1 MEDNDSNSLSKA
13 LLRRDGLEGATSN
26 LSSLKQGSSQEI
38 ADPGFWPLLQRSQTI
53 KFMLDEETLSHQRS
67 SLGIEK
73 IDQILTTILS
83 LEANKPHIQRLNS
96 DEIIYMASTI
106 LKKTFVGDRLEMV
119 LSEVRKLENQPE
131 LKLKIMGEMEGFTPA
146 TTLTSEPSEVIVS
159 EATYDDI
166 MELQVARLIKPTL
179 SGHTRAVT
187 SIVLTPDN
195 RFIISGSRD
204 TNIKIWNIETWSEEF
219 TLTGHTDYVETVAVT
234 PDGQTIVSGSFDNT
248 VRIWSIV
255 ERKEKHIFI
264 GHTSFIISV
273 VVSADG
279 RLIVSGSSDCTIK
292 IWSMQELREEFTLA
306 GHRSDVNSVSVTSD
320 SKYIV
325 SGSGDTTIRIWSILE
340 RREEYQFAG
349 HTQAVRSIA
358 VSLDNKFIVSGSEDH
373 TVKVWNLQERKEE
386 CTFVGHTREVWA
398 VAVSPDC
405 EFIVSGDVDSI
416 IKIWSAQHLKE
427 EYTLTGQ
434 GYWVWSMAVS
444 ADSRFI
450 LTGCDGGVIRL
461 WKIQKLR
468 KDCIIRGHNGTVSS
482 VRISSDRK
490 FMVSGSED
498 RTIKIYNIQEEMEK
512 CTLNGHSSEIF
523 SIALSNNG
531 RFIASASGNTEEG
544 PDDCNVRIWNT
555 LEQREECVLVGHT
568 DVVKSVAIS
577 HDSRFIVSGS
587 YDKTIRIW
595 SVLERKEE
603 CKLTVQSYV
612 LSVSLDPESRL
623 IVSGSYNGTISIWN
637 IQEQEEV
644 CILTGH
650 TASVV
655 SVTVSPDGR
664 FIVSGSEDKTIRIW
678 SIQEQREEC
687 ILNGHENV
695 IRSVTFSSDGRFIV
709 SGSEDYMIKIW
720 SMKERREECTLIGHT
735 SYVCSVAVSLDCK
748 FIVSGSSDR
757 TIRVWN
763 MPAFTHA
770 QQAQR
775 SITTSDGI
783 YIISR
788 LFDNKV
794 QIWNSQTKNHEKF
807 TLQRHGSLLKYIIA
821 LSNRSNRQIP
831 YQIFTGSDFLVIKTG
846 FEITEII
853 YRENGKLQFF
863 YDLGSMSKD
872 FVDNYDMTSN
882 NSETIPLVAIAS
894 YDTLRFTLAHYYGYL
909 GNKTNLQ
916 KLLDDTGFII
926 KADAF
931 SKSPFYYAILK
942 KRQDCVDVLLEGLE
956 AIRVLNLA
964 NYELSLF
971 AIRNDFSILI
981 KNSPRQ
987 LHQLLSNLIITRE
1000 QRYAKVSGDFPIL
1013 QEGLSQTPCLLDF
1026 PCTGSEEIP
1035 IILQHSRFSCIGENG
1050 CMNNTMLLDA
1060 IINCKNSQALR
1071 CPIIRYIV
1079 ELQFNGTKHWVIA
1092 YTLLLSLNIFLLMML
1107 IGLKTFDV
1115 YLVISFL
1122 FINTLLFTWELVQMI
1137 TEFKVFFQD
1146 PWNYLDIIRNL
1157 ASVVWVS
1164 VELYGISSLYFTWTV
1179 ALMNFLR
1186 GITVFRLFDGTRF
1199 YIDLI
1204 FSSLND
1210 IKYFFLMF
1218 AYSTFTFGCL
1228 LMISRAQTLSF
1239 TSVWGESYDLN
1250 FGNYEDTGTGI
1261 YFMQYIVYF
1270 GATVINVV
1278 LMLNLLISILGDSYE
1293 RFQLEQ
1299 NIVDIKEKARIS
1311 MELQSMMFWASKSS
1325 QLKCIR
1331 LCSSAFEGEEDQ
1343 DWEGRI
1349 RFMDKKL
1356 DKGIRELTESNLA
1369 IGNKINESSK
1379 LAEVK
1384 SDESNKS
1391 IENKIDSIESKI
1403 TDLSLSLE
1411 NKISEI
1417 SVSFETRIKES
1428 NEAATSQIRE
1438 LSQKLEEILNILSK

>member
-482 VRISSDRK
+482 VSISSDIP
-490 FMVSGSED
+490 V
-498 RTIKIYNIQEEMEK
+498 
-512 CTLNGHSSEIF
+512 LN
-523 SIALSNNG
+523 
-531 RFIASASGNTEEG
+531 
-544 PDDCNVRIWNT
+544 W
-555 LEQREECVLVGHT
+555 
-568 DVVKSVAIS
+568 
-577 HDSRFIVSGS
+577 
-587 YDKTIRIW
+587 
-595 SVLERKEE
+595 
-603 CKLTVQSYV
+603 
-612 LSVSLDPESRL
+612 
-623 IVSGSYNGTISIWN
+623 
-637 IQEQEEV
+637 
-644 CILTGH
+644 
-650 TASVV
+650 
-655 SVTVSPDGR
+655 
-664 FIVSGSEDKTIRIW
+664 
-678 SIQEQREEC
+678 EQREEC